1 MKFKLSTFSLLL
13 LTILIGSACNAQVKT
28 IQPSEFAQ
36 VVKSEK
42 ATVIDVRTEGEIAE
56 GYIKGASV
64 FSNVNSPDFIN
75 TVKKLDPS
83 KTYIVY
89 CRSGAR
95 SSRAAEIMQA
105 NGFKKVYNLS
115 GGIMGWNG
123 EIIKP

>member
-1 MKFKLSTFSLLL
+1 M
-13 LTILIGSACNAQVKT
+13 
-28 IQPSEFAQ
+28 
-36 VVKSEK
+36 
-42 ATVIDVRTEGEIAE
+42 
-56 GYIKGASV
+56 
-64 FSNVNSPDFIN
+64 
-75 TVKKLDPS
+75 
-83 KTYIVY
+83 VY